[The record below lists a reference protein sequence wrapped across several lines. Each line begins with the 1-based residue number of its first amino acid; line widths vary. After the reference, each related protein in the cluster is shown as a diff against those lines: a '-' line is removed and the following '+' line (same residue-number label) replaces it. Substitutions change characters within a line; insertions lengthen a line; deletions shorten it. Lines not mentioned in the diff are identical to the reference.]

1 MTPAKYPDRWTNE
14 WAALFAIEFALRQAK
29 IEKLDFLEVRTS
41 SQFCINGLNGLI
53 DEWTKNAARKGDKI
67 WTHDGQRV
75 KHQAAFQRIDKIRQK
90 INVRFVLVGQMM
102 DKNND
107 DIGNQAAYRLA
118 NKGAD
123 IHWDNYHQTWLQPKW
138 TKKFHKLR

>member
-1 MTPAKYPDRWTNE
+1 
-14 WAALFAIEFALRQAK
+14 
-29 IEKLDFLEVRTS
+29 
-41 SQFCINGLNGLI
+41 
-53 DEWTKNAARKGDKI
+53 
-67 WTHDGQRV
+67 
-75 KHQAAFQRIDKIRQK
+75 
-90 INVRFVLVGQMM
+90 MM